1 MKYLAIIMV
10 LALSACTLSVP
21 SQTTNQRFYGLV
33 SDYAALQ
40 NVAVSYKKN
49 CDVIPTDDCKNRVK
63 VIQSVDKKANTII
76 QAARSNTDQP
86 DYVAASY
93 QALTVLYNDLAQEL
107 K

>member
-33 SDYAALQ
+33 SDYATLQ
-40 NVAVSYKKN
+40 NLAVSYKKD
-49 CDVIPTDDCKNRVK
+49 CDVVPTDDCKTRIR
-63 VIQSVDKKANTII
+63 VIQSVDKKANTVI

-86 DYVAASY
+86 DFVAASY
-93 QALTVLYNDLAQEL
+93 QALKILYNDLAQEL